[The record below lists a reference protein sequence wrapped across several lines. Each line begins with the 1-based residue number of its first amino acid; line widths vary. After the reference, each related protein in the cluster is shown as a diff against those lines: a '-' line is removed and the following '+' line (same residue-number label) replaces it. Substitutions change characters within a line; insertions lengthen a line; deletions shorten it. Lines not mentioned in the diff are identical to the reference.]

1 MDTQLGSGLG
11 PNDALPPLR
20 IAIERWENEGGAAS
34 LYSDGTADRRR
45 RSASNRAP
53 LATGSRMPALPDDLP
68 SRVLGGSPDAILIC
82 DPKGTVR
89 YWNAAAE
96 RVFGFSATEALGA
109 SMDLIIPERLRVRH
123 WTGWEATLRT
133 GVTRYGEG
141 QMLAVPALHKDGRQI
156 SIEFS
161 IQLLKGAGGQI
172 EWVVAVIRDV
182 TERYGREKL
191 LRTRLKALE
200 AQAALQ
206 AGARPEEAGKEAEQ
220 PPSTSARE

>member
-1 MDTQLGSGLG
+1 
-11 PNDALPPLR
+11 
-20 IAIERWENEGGAAS
+20 
-34 LYSDGTADRRR
+34 
-45 RSASNRAP
+45 
-53 LATGSRMPALPDDLP
+53 MPALPDDLP

-206 AGARPEEAGKEAEQ
+206 AGARPKEAGKEAEQ